1 VIALKVLLKKALIAF
16 AVICLVT
23 FAFTYPELLG
33 DLLGRM
39 FDGMVGAVEAVVRL
53 LAEVARG

>member
-1 VIALKVLLKKALIAF
+1 MIALKVLLKKALIAF
-16 AVICLVT
+16 AVICLIA

-33 DLLGRM
+33 DLLGKL
-39 FDGMVGAVEAVVRL
+39 FDGAVGAVEAVVRL